1 MPQLISIGLLLFL
14 LLGASGA
21 SAQEISLRA
30 DALVADAM
38 VTLGDLAELDED
50 TAPFAALQL
59 MRSPDPGQERVLS
72 AALIRQALLQR
83 APELN
88 QATWAGAQTV
98 TVRRDGLVIDQP
110 ALEQLLSGYLKAN
123 RERLPKARIAFK
135 NMQFPP
141 SFVLPK
147 GKLVTEVI
155 PADSRIL
162 GSRRFTVIFRVD
174 GQVVRNLSL
183 RGELEA
189 LAPVVVAAADLDRG
203 TVLREADL
211 NLVEMDLTSLRN
223 PCLDPGAVL
232 GQKLKRPVRQGTPL
246 DPATVEMPPVIS
258 RGETVTILLSRGALS
273 LTARGQALESGLQD
287 ETIRVRNND
296 SQRDI
301 SGRVVEPGVVIV
313 EQ

>member
-1 MPQLISIGLLLFL
+1 MPQLVPIALLLFF

-21 SAQEISLRA
+21 SALEISLRS
-30 DALVADAM
+30 DALVEDSM
-38 VTLGDLAELDED
+38 VTLGALAELDQE
-50 TAPFAALQL
+50 TAPFAGLQL
-59 MRSPDPGQERVLS
+59 MQSPDPGQERTLS
-72 AALIRQALLQR
+72 AALIRQAVLQR

-98 TVRRDGLVIDQP
+98 RVRRDGLVIDQP
-110 ALEQLLSGYLKAN
+110 ALEQLLSGYLRAN

-147 GKLVTEVI
+147 GRLATEVI

-189 LAPVVVAAADLDRG
+189 LASVVVAAADLDRG
-203 TVLREADL
+203 TILGNADL
-211 NLVEMDLTSLRN
+211 DLLEMDITSLRN
-223 PCLDPGAVL
+223 PCLDPGVVL
-232 GQKLKRPVRQGTPL
+232 GQKLKRPLRQGTPL

-258 RGETVTILLSRGALS
+258 RGETVTILLNQGTLS
-273 LTARGQALESGLQD
+273 LTARGQALENGLQD

-301 SGRVVEPGVVIV
+301 SGRVAEPGVVIV

>member
-1 MPQLISIGLLLFL
+1 MPQLVPITLLLFF

-21 SAQEISLRA
+21 AALEISLRS
-30 DALVADAM
+30 DVLVEDPM
-38 VTLGDLAELDED
+38 VTLGELAELDEE

-59 MRSPDPGQERVLS
+59 MQSPDPGQEKTLS
-72 AALIRQALLQR
+72 AALVRQAVVQR

-88 QATWAGAQTV
+88 EATWSGAQTV

-147 GKLVTEVI
+147 GRVATEI
-155 PADSRIL
+155 FPADSRIL

-174 GQVVRNLSL
+174 GQLVRNLSL

-189 LAPVVVAAADLDRG
+189 LAPVVTAAVDLDRG
-203 TVLREADL
+203 TVLGEADL
-211 NLVEMDLTSLRN
+211 DLVEMDITSLRN
-223 PCLDPGAVL
+223 PCLDPGALL
-232 GQKLKRPVRQGTPL
+232 GKKLKRPVRRGTPL

-258 RGETVTILLSRGALS
+258 RGETVTILLNRGALN
-273 LTARGQALESGLQD
+273 LTARGQALQNGLQD

-301 SGRVVEPGVVIV
+301 SGRVLAPGVVIV

>member
-1 MPQLISIGLLLFL
+1 MPQLVPIALLLLFL
-14 LLGASGA
+14 FGAAGASG
-21 SAQEISLRA
+21 QEISLRS

-38 VTLGDLAELDED
+38 VTLGELAELDAE
-50 TAPFAALQL
+50 TAPFAELQL
-59 MRSPDPGQERVLS
+59 MRSPEPGQERTLS

-110 ALEQLLSGYLKAN
+110 ALEKLLSGYLEAN

-147 GKLVTEVI
+147 GKLATEVI

-203 TVLREADL
+203 TILNEADL
-211 NLVEMDLTSLRN
+211 DRVEMDLTSLRN
-223 PCLDPGAVL
+223 PCLDPDEFL
-232 GQKLKRPVRQGTPL
+232 GKKLKRPVRQGTPL
-246 DPATVEMPPVIS
+246 DPATVEMPPVVS
-258 RGETVTILLSRGALS
+258 RGETVTILLRRGTLS
-273 LTARGQALESGLQD
+273 LTARGQALQNGLRN